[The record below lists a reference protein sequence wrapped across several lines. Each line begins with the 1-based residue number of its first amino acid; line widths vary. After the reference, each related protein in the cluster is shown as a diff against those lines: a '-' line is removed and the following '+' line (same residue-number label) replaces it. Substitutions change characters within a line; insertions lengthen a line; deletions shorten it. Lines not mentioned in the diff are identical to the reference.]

1 MCNNCPKNPV
11 YKLHSGE
18 QLCQNCFFK
27 YFEKKV
33 RKTIRV
39 YKLVEKKDEIAVA
52 VSGGKDSLT
61 VLDIL
66 YNIYKENKKITLKAL
81 MIDEGIKGYRNECIA
96 PTKKFCKERKIPLE
110 IVSYKKEFSFDLDQ
124 VVKGRK
130 PCSVCGVLRRSLL
143 NSYAKK
149 LQVKKLATGHNLDDE
164 AQTII
169 MNQFRKNIGASARL
183 GPMTGIEDHE
193 AFVRRIKP
201 LYFMSEKEIM
211 TYAFLKGI
219 VREFNECPYNK
230 ESYRNQVREMLNNF
244 EELYPGTKHSIVS
257 SFMEILPALQK
268 QEKKGKIKYCMK
280 CKEPSSQDVCQKCAV
295 LEQLKLPQ

>member
-1 MCNNCPKNPV
+1 MCHNCVKKPV

-18 QLCQNCFFK
+18 QLCKSCFIK

-39 YKLVEKKDEIAVA
+39 YKLIDKTDEIAIA

-66 YNIYKENKKITLKAL
+66 HNIYKENKNIKLKAL
-81 MIDEGIKGYRNECIA
+81 MIDEGIEGYRDECIE
-96 PTKKFCKERKIPLE
+96 PTKKFCKERNISLE
-110 IVSYKKEFSFDLDQ
+110 LVSYKQEFGFNLDQ
-124 VVKGRK
+124 VIEGRK
-130 PCSVCGVLRRSLL
+130 PCSVCGVLRRNLL
-143 NSYAKK
+143 NSHARK
-149 LQVKKLATGHNLDDE
+149 LKVKKLATGHNLDDE

-169 MNQFRKNIGASARL
+169 MNQFRKNIEASARL
-183 GPMTGIEDHE
+183 GPMTGSEDHE

-211 TYAFLKGI
+211 SYAFLKGLT
-219 VREFNECPYNK
+219 RNFNECPYNK

-268 QEKKGKIKYCMK
+268 QEKKGKLKICQR
-280 CKEPSSQDVCQKCAV
+280 CQEPSSQELCQKCKV